1 MTSISQTDSVF
12 YFSINA
18 PYKQCEVLYV
28 PSMPDVVMVSE
39 SGLSVQ
45 VPTNRL
51 RQFVTSDGIKGRF
64 RMIID
69 ANKKIKS
76 FERLAQSFFVRE
88 ELLFGIRAFTTPI
101 HNTYALSFVNE
112 RSKILNATVSQYFCT
127 FFLQV
132 YKCPLYSQ

>member
-1 MTSISQTDSVF
+1 MTSIRPSDSVF

-18 PYKQCEVLYV
+18 PYQQCEVLYV

-39 SGLSVQ
+39 SGISVQ

-64 RMIID
+64 RIIVD

-76 FERLAQSFFVRE
+76 FERLA
-88 ELLFGIRAFTTPI
+88 
-101 HNTYALSFVNE
+101 
-112 RSKILNATVSQYFCT
+112 
-127 FFLQV
+127 
-132 YKCPLYSQ
+132 

>member
-1 MTSISQTDSVF
+1 MTSINASDSVF

-28 PSMPDVVMVSE
+28 PSMPDVVMLSE

-51 RQFVTSDGIKGRF
+51 RQFITSDGIKGRF
-64 RMIID
+64 RMVID

-76 FERLAQSFFVRE
+76 FERL
-88 ELLFGIRAFTTPI
+88 G
-101 HNTYALSFVNE
+101 
-112 RSKILNATVSQYFCT
+112 
-127 FFLQV
+127 
-132 YKCPLYSQ
+132 

>member
-1 MTSISQTDSVF
+1 MKSVNATDAVF

-28 PSMPDVVMVSE
+28 PTMPDVVMVSE

-51 RQFVTSDGIKGRF
+51 RQFITSDGIKGRF
-64 RMIID
+64 RMVID

-76 FERLAQSFFVRE
+76 FERL
-88 ELLFGIRAFTTPI
+88 G
-101 HNTYALSFVNE
+101 
-112 RSKILNATVSQYFCT
+112 
-127 FFLQV
+127 
-132 YKCPLYSQ
+132 

>member
-1 MTSISQTDSVF
+1 MKSINASDSVF

-28 PSMPDVVMVSE
+28 PSMPDVVMLSE

-64 RMIID
+64 RMVID

-76 FERLAQSFFVRE
+76 FERL
-88 ELLFGIRAFTTPI
+88 G
-101 HNTYALSFVNE
+101 
-112 RSKILNATVSQYFCT
+112 
-127 FFLQV
+127 
-132 YKCPLYSQ
+132 

>member
-1 MTSISQTDSVF
+1 MKSINGTDSVF

-18 PYKQCEVLYV
+18 PYQQCEVLYV
-28 PSMPDVVMVSE
+28 PSMPDVVTVSE

-64 RMIID
+64 RMVID

-76 FERLAQSFFVRE
+76 FERLR
-88 ELLFGIRAFTTPI
+88 
-101 HNTYALSFVNE
+101 
-112 RSKILNATVSQYFCT
+112 
-127 FFLQV
+127 
-132 YKCPLYSQ
+132 

>member
-45 VPTNRL
+45 VLTNRL
-51 RQFVTSDGIKGRF
+51 RQFVTSNGIKGRF

-76 FERLAQSFFVRE
+76 FEKARI
-88 ELLFGIRAFTTPI
+88 EL
-101 HNTYALSFVNE
+101 
-112 RSKILNATVSQYFCT
+112 FCT
-127 FFLQV
+127 RRITLWYTSFHH
-132 YKCPLYSQ
+132 SHT

>member
-1 MTSISQTDSVF
+1 MTSISQSDTVF
-12 YFSINA
+12 YFSIQA

-28 PSMPDVVMVSE
+28 PTMPDVVMMSE

-64 RMIID
+64 RMIVD

-76 FERLAQSFFVRE
+76 FERLA
-88 ELLFGIRAFTTPI
+88 
-101 HNTYALSFVNE
+101 
-112 RSKILNATVSQYFCT
+112 
-127 FFLQV
+127 
-132 YKCPLYSQ
+132 

>member
-1 MTSISQTDSVF
+1 MTSISPSDSVF

-18 PYKQCEVLYV
+18 PYSQCEVLYV

-64 RMIID
+64 RMVVD
-69 ANKKIKS
+69 PHKKIKS
-76 FERLAQSFFVRE
+76 FERLR
-88 ELLFGIRAFTTPI
+88 
-101 HNTYALSFVNE
+101 
-112 RSKILNATVSQYFCT
+112 
-127 FFLQV
+127 
-132 YKCPLYSQ
+132 

>member
-51 RQFVTSDGIKGRF
+51 RQFVTSNGIKGRF

-76 FERLAQSFFVRE
+76 LKGSHRAFFVRD
-88 ELLFGIRAFTTPI
+88 ELLFVYELFTPYG
-101 HNTYALSFVNE
+101 HLYVF
-112 RSKILNATVSQYFCT
+112 FCH
-127 FFLQV
+127 
-132 YKCPLYSQ
+132 

>member
-1 MTSISQTDSVF
+1 MKSINASDSVF

-18 PYKQCEVLYV
+18 PYKQCEVLYA
-28 PSMPDVVMVSE
+28 PSMPDVVMLSE

-64 RMIID
+64 RMVID

-76 FERLAQSFFVRE
+76 FERL
-88 ELLFGIRAFTTPI
+88 G
-101 HNTYALSFVNE
+101 
-112 RSKILNATVSQYFCT
+112 
-127 FFLQV
+127 
-132 YKCPLYSQ
+132 

>member
-18 PYKQCEVLYV
+18 PYKQCEVLYI

-69 ANKKIKS
+69 ANKKIAEDYFRVNLGKIRI
-76 FERLAQSFFVRE
+76 FQ
-88 ELLFGIRAFTTPI
+88 LFQLVGIWRD
-101 HNTYALSFVNE
+101 
-112 RSKILNATVSQYFCT
+112 
-127 FFLQV
+127 FL
-132 YKCPLYSQ
+132 

>member
-12 YFSINA
+12 YFLINV
-18 PYKQCEVLYV
+18 PYKQCEVLYIS
-28 PSMPDVVMVSE
+28 SMPDVVMVSE

-76 FERLAQSFFVRE
+76 FERLA
-88 ELLFGIRAFTTPI
+88 
-101 HNTYALSFVNE
+101 
-112 RSKILNATVSQYFCT
+112 
-127 FFLQV
+127 
-132 YKCPLYSQ
+132 

>member
-1 MTSISQTDSVF
+1 MTSISQSDSVF
-12 YFSINA
+12 YFSIQA

-28 PSMPDVVMVSE
+28 ATMPDVVMVSE

-64 RMIID
+64 RMIVD

-76 FERLAQSFFVRE
+76 FERLA
-88 ELLFGIRAFTTPI
+88 
-101 HNTYALSFVNE
+101 
-112 RSKILNATVSQYFCT
+112 
-127 FFLQV
+127 
-132 YKCPLYSQ
+132 

>member
-1 MTSISQTDSVF
+1 MKSINASDSVF

-28 PSMPDVVMVSE
+28 PSMPDVVMLSE

-51 RQFVTSDGIKGRF
+51 RQFITSDGIKGRF
-64 RMIID
+64 RMVID

-76 FERLAQSFFVRE
+76 FERL
-88 ELLFGIRAFTTPI
+88 G
-101 HNTYALSFVNE
+101 
-112 RSKILNATVSQYFCT
+112 
-127 FFLQV
+127 
-132 YKCPLYSQ
+132 